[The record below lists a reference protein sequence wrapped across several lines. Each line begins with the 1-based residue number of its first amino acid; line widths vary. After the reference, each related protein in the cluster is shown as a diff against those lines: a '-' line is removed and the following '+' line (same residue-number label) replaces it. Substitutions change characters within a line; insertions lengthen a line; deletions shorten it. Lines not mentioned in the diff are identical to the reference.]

1 MIIYFREWYLKAANL
16 NGKQVITSEAHVLGE
31 IEGVEVDI
39 STWEVTHFHISLL
52 KNIVRKFN
60 FKKPLL
66 GSVTVCLPVT
76 AVKAVGDV
84 ISLNKSIEDLKYMT
98 EFKIQD

>member
-1 MIIYFREWYLKAANL
+1 VKVSNL
-16 NGKQVITSEAHVLGE
+16 FGKKTITSDAQVLGE
-31 IEGVEVDI
+31 VEGTEVNIDNWKI
-39 STWEVTHFHISLL
+39 THLHISLT
-52 KNIVRKFN
+52 KEISEKFN

-84 ISLNKSIEDLKYMT
+84 ISLDKTVEELRLMK
-98 EFKIQD
+98 EFKIQK